1 MRPVL
6 RVAATLAVSCALVAT
21 ATASSMAGSD
31 NSADH
36 LATWAIAPQKPV
48 VPQTDEQ
55 DAYNQ
60 ANGRPLPTP
69 ELLQPTLDPG
79 LRSYQAKPKNSLH
92 GDYQCGAS
100 DVLAALSKSW
110 IKEFEKLYPKV
121 HIAVNPPYAGSLGA
135 LELIKGNLDCVF
147 VSRELKPTDIQG
159 FHDAFGYDPLSVPI
173 SGGSYR
179 HFGFLDSVGVVV
191 NKANPL
197 DKLSFDQLDAALST
211 TRNRGGK
218 AALTWGDLGAT
229 GEWADKPIHIVGL
242 QPWNG
247 FEEFVRQR
255 VLDAGGKRGEWRPG
269 APAGSTPADPAV
281 HWEKTV
287 FNIAKDVR
295 DDPYAIGYT
304 GMAYVDPG
312 REDPVPERPHRRP
325 GLCAHLRERRLGRLP
340 AEPGHLL
347 QREQGA
353 RQAARPGHGGAD
365 AVHPQQAG
373 AASGR
378 RPAGVPA
385 AAVRPGGRRRRA
397 AGHRPLT
404 RPGS

>member
-1 MRPVL
+1 V
-6 RVAATLAVSCALVAT
+6 ATLAVSCALVAT

-31 NSADH
+31 NNADH

-179 HFGFLDSVGVVV
+179 HFGFLDSVGIVV

-218 AALTWGDLGAT
+218 TALTWGDLGAT
-229 GEWADKPIHIVGL
+229 GDWADKPIHIVGL

-304 GMAYVDPG
+304 GMAYVDQGVKILSLSDHDGDPAYAPTYENVASAVYPLSRVTYFNVNKVPG
-312 REDPVPERPHRRP
+312 KRLDPVMEELMRFILSKQGQQVVGGQQVFLP
-325 GLCAHLRERRLGRLP
+325 LRSG
-340 AEPGHLL
+340 
-347 QREQGA
+347 
-353 RQAARPGHGGAD
+353 QAA
-365 AVHPQQAG
+365 
-373 AASGR
+373 
-378 RPAGVPA
+378 
-385 AAVRPGGRRRRA
+385 
-397 AGHRPLT
+397 
-404 RPGS
+404 GSIERLDTAP